1 MKRNYESYKAELS
14 NVEERLNNVDQDT
27 LVRLSISINITGEPI
42 VDINAHELTP
52 KEGRVIFSIL
62 KEKLLNY
69 LSNEFVCEDMNY
81 YSSYQFSD
89 SKEIAIYINARQ

>member
-14 NVEERLNNVDQDT
+14 NVEERLNNSDQDT
-27 LVRLSISINITGEPI
+27 LVRLNITIDIAGEPI
-42 VDINAHELTP
+42 TAINAHELTP

-62 KEKLLNY
+62 KEKLLKY
-69 LSNEFVCEDMNY
+69 LSNEYVCEDVIY